1 MSGSEA
7 RECALDGCAKTF
19 AVERG
24 RPDKRF
30 CCSAHRKFAR
40 RQRLEETLAD
50 ELDAAAAR
58 RSARELVTVGARQ
71 QTGPSPTTA
80 GALPPA
86 TTPHKRLVREP
97 APNLRML
104 LLRRRLRRMPPPP
117 HVYTGAPT
125 RVTVSPVRW
134 LLAPFRW
141 IGDLVV
147 IVLYLDRAALALVLR
162 AVRPSRSRTSP
173 TPAQPAPTTATPPP
187 LVPPLVPPA
196 RVPDQDRT
204 PDVDH
209 AAQPPPAAVAPRAP
223 ETPETLEAPE
233 TAPVTPAPIPP
244 RLPTTPWVP
253 EMSPTE
259 APAPAPPRPPAA
271 APAPPSTSTRPPST
285 PIPPTSPVLPT
296 SPVPVPVRTAPAP
309 APVPERAVA
318 VAPPSRGSWAW
329 ATQWAR
335 TSTPMPETLRSAL
348 DSLAASKLRSALT
361 MVGIVIG
368 VAAVIML
375 VGIGNGMQA
384 DFDRQFSLLA
394 NQITVTK
401 AKTSGGGAFASR
413 NLTDHD
419 VQLMRDPRMAPDVQ
433 SVSPSVNGDAMLTV
447 GQAQVR
453 AKMFGV
459 TENYLE
465 LLDRQVTLG
474 RWLSAKEVDK
484 GERVAVLGEDTVS
497 ALWGSGVPP
506 DQVVGAVVRVEH
518 TNFKVAGV
526 LKSDGQNDNVVM
538 VPFESARNFLV
549 GDNAGKVD
557 QIVVKSTSVTTV
569 GKASSEIVD
578 VLDQSHRVR
587 KPAARDYNVLTYASL
602 LKKSQQFI
610 TFLSLFIVAIA
621 AVSLLVGGIG
631 VANIMLVAVTERT
644 REIGIRKAI
653 GAKRSTVLA
662 QFLTEAVL
670 LTSTGGLIGVGIGLG
685 GALGS
690 KQVLPKLV
698 DDFPPPILTAPP
710 VVVAFAI
717 SAVIGV
723 VAGSY
728 PAYRAARMR
737 PIDALRFE

>member
-7 RECALDGCAKTF
+7 RECALDGCPNTF

-40 RQRLEETLAD
+40 RQRLEETLAE
-50 ELDAAAAR
+50 ELDAAASR
-58 RSARELVTVGARQ
+58 RTARELVVVGVRERA
-71 QTGPSPTTA
+71 GPAPAPATSAPA
-80 GALPPA
+80 ALPP
-86 TTPHKRLVREP
+86 TTTRHKRLVREP
-97 APNLRML
+97 DPTLRML
-104 LLRRRLRRMPPPP
+104 LLRRRLRRTPPPP
-117 HVYTGAPT
+117 HVYTGGPT
-125 RVTVSPVRW
+125 RVSVSPVRW

-147 IVLYLDRAALALVLR
+147 IALYLDRAALRALR
-162 AVRPSRSRTSP
+162 RSRSRPSP
-173 TPAQPAPTTATPPP
+173 AASPPAAPPP
-187 LVPPLVPPA
+187 PARTSDAPPVPPA
-196 RVPDQDRT
+196 RAPDQGRT

-209 AAQPPPAAVAPRAP
+209 AAGPPPAPAGPP
-223 ETPETLEAPE
+223 ETSQTPQK
-233 TAPVTPAPIPP
+233 APVPPAPAP

-253 EMSPTE
+253 ELSAPTE
-259 APAPAPPRPPAA
+259 APAPVPPR
-271 APAPPSTSTRPPST
+271 
-285 PIPPTSPVLPT
+285 SP
-296 SPVPVPVRTAPAP
+296 APAP
-309 APVPERAVA
+309 ASTSTPFPSPVPARIRTTPTTTPATTPATTAAPAPERAVA
-318 VAPPSRGSWAW
+318 AAAPARGSWAW

-419 VQLMRDPRMAPDVQ
+419 VELMRDPRQAPDVA

-474 RWLSAKEVDK
+474 RWLNQKEVDK

-497 ALWGSGVPP
+497 ALWGAGVPP

-538 VPFESARNFLV
+538 VPFLAARNFLV

-557 QIVVKSTSVTTV
+557 QIVIKSTGVTTV
-569 GKASSEIVD
+569 GKASSQIVD
-578 VLDQSHRVR
+578 ILDQSHRVR

-698 DDFPPPILTAPP
+698 DDFPPPILSVPP